1 MARLG
6 GIKFG
11 AAPTPGMRSPPPK
24 LEDEG
29 AAVPHSPEETPVEAS
44 EEEEER
50 ARKERIAAKLP
61 GMGGMRI
68 GMLPLGGG
76 AFRPNTSVPPSPVR
90 AVPPPRPPQHRDS
103 DTDIDSSL
111 SASFSASEDGVK
123 VEAEESEIEEVSH
136 EDAQGLE
143 QEEVPPPVPSWG
155 SRRRGTGESEASYT
169 STILPTRPMPNTV
182 PPPARKM
189 SGQTGNTVP
198 PVRKTSGQT
207 GTSVGR
213 KASVDSDTGYSTR
226 RPTAG
231 HKPQSDYVM
240 VEEPSSFSDDT
251 PPPLPPGRRQ
261 SVRSPPARNVPAPPA
276 PPGPTKDDSLS
287 SQWELPSP
295 SLEFSEGPDLSLS
308 WTDTALPARISPRT
322 STRLSI
328 PPPQPIP
335 VPVAVVERQLSAD
348 ELMAVWGRVGVQI
361 CEVATTLYDKSKKTL
376 IGDGTF
382 EGFIHAVLA
391 EVPNACVPESELW
404 GYLVY
409 VQTGNAVLKR
419 LSDILPGD
427 VVELQDAR
435 LKGHK
440 GLHVYN
446 HTVEHAVGVV
456 SEFEPK
462 KSKVKVFQANQ
473 HVGQQVGVFQL
484 RSLSWLLNFSFTFR
498 QSNLLATAWK
508 T

>member
-6 GIKFG
+6 GIQFG
-11 AAPTPGMRSPPPK
+11 AAPMPGMRPPPPK
-24 LEDEG
+24 LEDES
-29 AAVPHSPEETPVEAS
+29 AAAPHSPEETHKEPS

-50 ARKERIAAKLP
+50 ARKKRISAKLA

-68 GMLPLGGG
+68 GMMPLGGG
-76 AFRPNTSVPPSPVR
+76 AFRPNTTHILTEQRPPVPLSPVR
-90 AVPPPRPPQHRDS
+90 TVPPPRPPQHRDS

-111 SASFSASEDGVK
+111 SASFSTSEDGVK

-136 EDAQGLE
+136 EDAQELE
-143 QEEVPPPVPSWG
+143 PEEVPPPVPSRG
-155 SRRRGTGESEASYT
+155 LRRRTTGDSVASYT
-169 STILPTRPMPNTV
+169 STVLPTLPMPNTIR
-182 PPPARKM
+182 PA
-189 SGQTGNTVP
+189 
-198 PVRKTSGQT
+198 RKTSGHSV
-207 GTSVGR
+207 TSVGR
-213 KASVDSDTGYSTR
+213 KASVDSDTGYSSR

-240 VEEPSSFSDDT
+240 VEEPSSFSDDV
-251 PPPLPPGRRQ
+251 PPPLPPGRRH
-261 SVRSPPARNVPAPPA
+261 SMRSPPARVVPPPPA
-276 PPGPTKDDSLS
+276 PPGPAKKDSLS
-287 SQWELPSP
+287 SQWELPSLSSP

-308 WTDTALPARISPRT
+308 WTDAAPPARKSPAT
-322 STRLSI
+322 SKRRSI

-335 VPVAVVERQLSAD
+335 VPVAVAERQLSAD

-376 IGDGTF
+376 IGDGTY
-382 EGFIHAVLA
+382 EGFVHTVLA
-391 EVPNACVPESELW
+391 EVPNACLPESDSDSETW

-409 VQTGNAVLKR
+409 AQTGNAVLKR

-440 GLHVYN
+440 GLQVYN
-446 HTVEHAVGVV
+446 QIVEHAVGVV

-462 KSKVKVFQANQ
+462 KSKVKAFQTNQ
-473 HVGQQVGVFQL
+473 HVGQQVGV
-484 RSLSWLLNFSFTFR
+484 SFYTPG
-498 QSNLLATAWK
+498 T
-508 T
+508 